1 MIPIPALPTGLDIT
15 SFTEKL
21 TNSGIDPKLKAI
33 ADKVKEE
40 AEKVEALDIAS
51 LKPSALQTVMK
62 EAQEQVEATSKVMLD
77 AAKLAEPKLISLQEE
92 MGKALSGDLGALG
105 GVTNLLSPQ
114 PTFDEDGVQN
124 GTSGIK
130 LPSLESLT
138 GDISKSLTSLTGFDP
153 GSAIPNIKFKKE
165 PTYDEDGEVNGE
177 QLVAIKFGIP
187 AIAPVVDA
195 LEDAIP
201 DPVVLKKVAETFKN
215 KLLADDGI
223 LAANKM
229 SMLNVFKAAVTTEI
243 VLDPSTGENI
253 VYETQVDEDGESV
266 MVPAG
271 FPSQAEFNAAFKQG
285 REAAIGHTQKTLGS
299 LTTFVGQNTNTFQNL
314 AGSLNKMLTN
324 TTAALP
330 TKAPGVAIT
339 RGFDPVTGAVVD
351 QANLLNITT
360 NLMKEAH
367 KAGPEIH
374 NEIYKK
380 GGLDDQTTT
389 LFNKLGGPLP
399 PGAEAPSFNEDER

>member
-1 MIPIPALPTGLDIT
+1 MIPIPALPTKLDLA
-15 SFTEKL
+15 SFQDKL
-21 TNSGIDPKLKAI
+21 KNSGIDEKLKAI
-33 ADKVKEE
+33 AEKVKEE
-40 AEKVEALDIAS
+40 AEKVEALDLAS
-51 LKPSALQTVMK
+51 LSPSAARVTMAA
-62 EAQEQVEATSKVMLD
+62 AQANVEATTKVMLD

-114 PTFDEDGVQN
+114 PTFDEDGVAN

-138 GDISKSLTSLTGFDP
+138 GDISKSLTSLSGFDP

-187 AIAPVVDA
+187 AVAPILDA

-201 DPVVLKKVAETFKN
+201 DPVVLKKVAETLKN
-215 KLLADDGI
+215 TLLADDGM
-223 LAANKM
+223 LAANKR

-243 VLDPSTGENI
+243 VPDPSTGENI
-253 VYETQVDEDGESV
+253 VYETQVDEDGKSV

-271 FPSQAEFNAAFKQG
+271 FPSKAEFDAAFKQG
-285 REAAIGHTQKTLGS
+285 REAAIGHTQKTLGE
-299 LTTFVGQNTNTFQNL
+299 LTTFLGENTKTFQNL
-314 AGSLNKMLTN
+314 AGSLSKVI

-374 NEIYKK
+374 NEIWKE
-380 GGLDDQTTT
+380 GGLNDKTKTF
-389 LFNKLGGPLP
+389 FNKMGGPLP
-399 PGAEAPSFNEDER
+399 PGAEPPSFNEDAN

>member
-1 MIPIPALPTGLDIT
+1 MIPIPALPTKLDLA
-15 SFTEKL
+15 SFQDKL
-21 TNSGIDPKLKAI
+21 KNSGIDEKLEAI
-33 ADKVKEE
+33 AIKVKEE
-40 AEKVEALDIAS
+40 AAKVEALDVAS
-51 LKPSALQTVMK
+51 LKPSALQAVMK

-77 AAKLAEPKLISLQEE
+77 AAKLAEPELISLQEE

-114 PTFDEDGVQN
+114 PTFDEDGVAN
-124 GTSGIK
+124 GTSGIE

-138 GDISKSLTSLTGFDP
+138 GDISKSLTSLSGFDP

-165 PTYDEDGEVNGE
+165 PTFDEDGEVNGE
-177 QLVAIKFGIP
+177 QLVGIKFGIP
-187 AIAPVVDA
+187 AIAPIKDA

-201 DPVVLKKVAETFKN
+201 EPVVLKKVAETLKN
-215 KLLADDGI
+215 TLLADDGM
-223 LAANKM
+223 LAANKR

-243 VLDPSTGENI
+243 VPDPSTGENI
-253 VYETQVDEDGESV
+253 VYETQVDEDGKSV

-271 FPSQAEFNAAFKQG
+271 FPSKAEFDAAFKQG

-299 LTTFVGQNTNTFQNL
+299 LTTFLGENTNTFQNL
-314 AGSLNKMLTN
+314 AGSLNTMMTN
-324 TTAALP
+324 ATAALP
-330 TKAPGVAIT
+330 TKKPGVAIT
-339 RGFDPVTGAVVD
+339 RGLDPVTGAAVD

-374 NEIYKK
+374 NEIWKE
-380 GGLDDQTTT
+380 GGLNDKTTT
-389 LFNKLGGPLP
+389 FFNKMGGPLP
-399 PGAEAPSFNEDER
+399 PGAEPPSFNEDAN